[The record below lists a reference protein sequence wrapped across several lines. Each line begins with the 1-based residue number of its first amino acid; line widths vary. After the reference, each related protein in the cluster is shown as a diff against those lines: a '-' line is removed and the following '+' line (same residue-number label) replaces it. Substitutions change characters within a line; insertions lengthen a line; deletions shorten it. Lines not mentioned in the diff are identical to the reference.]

1 MKKIL
6 LSTTYFGPVQWY
18 QKLYRAEEVFIERC
32 ESFQKQTY
40 RNRCIIATTN
50 GLQALTIPV
59 ERNQGDRS
67 LDAERDQGPVPPIH
81 SLRIS
86 DHGNWRH
93 LHWNALKS
101 AYGESPFFDYY
112 QDDIRPFF
120 EQRWDYLL
128 DFNEAIRAK
137 ICELIDIQPK
147 VDYNKEFTVHCLSS
161 CVPAVA
167 SDKAGCTDDYT
178 VGSEGLASKST
189 VNSKPSARPEGA
201 LSSERTV
208 NNIKDYRMAIRP
220 KNPEPDPDFMPK
232 RYYQVYEQKH
242 GFLPNL
248 SILDLLF
255 NMGPESIFYL

>member
-1 MKKIL
+1 MKQLL
-6 LSTTYFGPVQWY
+6 LSTTYFGPIQWY
-18 QKLYRAEEVFIERC
+18 QKLYRAEYVQIEQW

-50 GLQALTIPV
+50 GPQALTVPI
-59 ERNQGDRS
+59 ERQFTINCIKD
-67 LDAERDQGPVPPIH
+67 I
-81 SLRIS
+81 RIS

-93 LHWNALKS
+93 LHWNALQS

-128 DFNEAIRAK
+128 DFNEAIREK
-137 ICELIDIQPK
+137 MCELIDIQPK
-147 VDYNKEFTVHCLSS
+147 VDYSKKFTVYSLSS
-161 CVPAVA
+161 CVP
-167 SDKAGCTDDYT
+167 
-178 VGSEGLASKST
+178 
-189 VNSKPSARPEGA
+189 
-201 LSSERTV
+201 
-208 NNIKDYRMAIRP
+208 DYRMVIRP
-220 KNPEPDPDFMPK
+220 KNPEPDPDFTPK

>member
-1 MKKIL
+1 MKQL
-6 LSTTYFGPVQWY
+6 LSTTYFGPIQWY
-18 QKLYRAEEVFIERC
+18 QKLYRAESVQIERW

-50 GLQALTIPV
+50 GPQALTVPI
-59 ERNQGDRS
+59 ERQFTINCIKD
-67 LDAERDQGPVPPIH
+67 I
-81 SLRIS
+81 RIS

-93 LHWNALKS
+93 LHWNALQS

-128 DFNEAIRAK
+128 DFNEAIREK
-137 ICELIDIQPK
+137 MCELLDIQPK
-147 VDYNKEFTVHCLSS
+147 VDYSKEFTVYSLSS
-161 CVPAVA
+161 CVP
-167 SDKAGCTDDYT
+167 
-178 VGSEGLASKST
+178 
-189 VNSKPSARPEGA
+189 
-201 LSSERTV
+201 
-208 NNIKDYRMAIRP
+208 DYRMVIRP
-220 KNPEPDPDFMPK
+220 KNPEPDPDFTPK